1 MLHNRPIM
9 NQGTASS
16 LSRPPLRQ
24 AGGTL
29 LGFVAGLLVGLGVAL
44 AVAVYVTK
52 VPIPLVDRGLQRKP
66 AEDAAEAER
75 NKTWNPN
82 AGLGGKTAAPAAT
95 PPAAEATPTP
105 PAAPAA
111 APAAPAKGDPLGAL
125 IQSKIDGPAK
135 PAGTTAEA
143 PAAPDPFVYFVQA
156 GAFKAPEEAETQRA
170 KLAMLGLD
178 AKVTEREQAGRT
190 MYRVRVGPYA
200 EKADADAVQTR
211 LGGQGFEAALVRVQK

>member
-1 MLHNRPIM
+1 MLHNHPIM
-9 NQGTASS
+9 TLGNATPR
-16 LSRPPLRQ
+16 LPLPRQ
-24 AGGTL
+24 TGGTL
-29 LGFVAGLLVGLGVAL
+29 VGFIAGLLVGLGVAL

-82 AGLGGKTAAPAAT
+82 AGLGGKAAPAVA
-95 PPAAEATPTP
+95 PA
-105 PAAPAA
+105 PAPEAPAA
-111 APAAPAKGDPLGAL
+111 AAPTPATPAAGKSGDPLGAL
-125 IQSKIDGPAK
+125 IQSKTDTPAK
-135 PAGTTAEA
+135 TTNEPEA
-143 PAAPDPFVYFVQA
+143 PTPDPFVYFVQA

-200 EKADADAVQTR
+200 QKTEADAVQTR
-211 LGGQGFEAALVRVQK
+211 LGGQGFEAALVRVQR